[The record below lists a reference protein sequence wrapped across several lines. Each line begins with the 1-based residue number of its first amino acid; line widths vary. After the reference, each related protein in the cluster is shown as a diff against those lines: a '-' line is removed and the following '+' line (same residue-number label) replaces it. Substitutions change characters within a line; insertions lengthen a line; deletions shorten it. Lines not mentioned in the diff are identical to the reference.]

1 MSRIFDSTI
10 HSVERALNFSAT
22 KNKTISQNIA
32 NVDTPGYKSKSVT
45 FKDVLSQ
52 EKERSFAAKRTDSK
66 HIPFSANNN
75 TFNIQ
80 ENSNTTYNHN
90 GNNVD
95 IDYEMTQLAENQ
107 IYYNSMVD
115 RLNDKM
121 RTLQTVIRGGS

>member
-1 MSRIFDSTI
+1 MSHIFDSTV
-10 HSVERALNFSAT
+10 HSLERALNFSTT
-22 KNKTISQNIA
+22 KNKAISQNIA

-52 EKERSFAAKRTDSK
+52 AQERSFTAKRTDSK
-66 HIPFSANNN
+66 HIPFSVNNN
-75 TFNIQ
+75 AGTVQ

-95 IDYEMTQLAENQ
+95 IDYEMTKLAENQ

-115 RLNDKM
+115 RFNDKM